1 MKNQT
6 KAILLALS
14 AVLMWSTVAT
24 AFKIALSLIDI
35 VSLLFYSTGISF
47 LVLLFIAVITGR
59 LRQIRS
65 WSRSDYIRSVF
76 LGFLNPFLYY
86 LVLFKAYSLL
96 PAQEALT
103 LNYSWAVV
111 IVLLSIPILKQKIKP
126 LSIIAVFISFT
137 GVIIIATHGDPF
149 SLEFSNGLGVALA
162 VGSSII
168 WSLFW
173 IYNIKDERENVMKLV
188 FNFLFGFIFISIYV
202 IIIGH
207 VAIVD
212 LSAFL
217 AVTYVGLFE
226 MGVTFVV
233 WLMAIKLSETTA
245 QVSNL
250 IYLSPFISLVLINL
264 VLGEKILPSTFSGL
278 ILIISGIILQNYKR
292 KKT

>member
-6 KAILLALS
+6 KAIILALS

-59 LRQIRS
+59 LRQARS
-65 WSRSDYIRSVF
+65 WNSKDYLRSIF

-111 IVLLSIPILKQKIKP
+111 IVLLSIPILKQKIK
-126 LSIIAVFISFT
+126 LKSIIAVLISFI
-137 GVIIIATHGDPF
+137 GVIIIATHGEPF
-149 SLEFSNGLGVALA
+149 SLEFSNQLGVALA
-162 VGSSII
+162 VGSSVI
-168 WSLFW
+168 WSIFW

-188 FNFLFGFIFISIYV
+188 FNFLFGFIFISIYSLLL
-202 IIIGH
+202 GRP
-207 VAIVD
+207 AIVD

-226 MGVTFVV
+226 MGITFVL
-233 WLMAIKLSETTA
+233 WLTAIKLSETTA

-250 IYLSPFISLVLINL
+250 IYLSPFISLMLINL
-264 VLGEKILPSTFSGL
+264 VLGEKILPSTFVGL
-278 ILIISGIILQNYKR
+278 ILIIAGIILQNYKR